1 MNGLKKIN
9 DSYGYAEGDEFIKQ
23 ASRTISHVYK
33 HSPVYRLGGD
43 EFAVILRGED
53 YQNREFLYKMITSLN
68 YAQHVGRRVIIA
80 VGMSDYIPDRDT
92 SLSQIARRADAAM
105 YENKKKLKQELDQD
119 L

>member
-1 MNGLKKIN
+1 
-9 DSYGYAEGDEFIKQ
+9 
-23 ASRTISHVYK
+23 
-33 HSPVYRLGGD
+33 
-43 EFAVILRGED
+43 
-53 YQNREFLYKMITSLN
+53 MITSLN